1 MYPHF
6 YCQRSLCLTGQ
17 NGTTPLMLAA
27 GLGHDSIVTQLLKK
41 QADPDT
47 QNRVRAVDCTPC
59 VVECWANDACEGGRT
74 REGGWIESETSQ
86 RDLLEYTDF
95 LLIHRWEWEGG
106 CFFHYSLALNWLF
119 FSSNLK
125 NRFTWFEWILHY
137 FEWCIDF
144 YDISYIT
151 AGRLYSTYV
160 SYTVSS
166 CQHCEAN
173 PG

>member
-59 VVECWANDACEGGRT
+59 VVEC
-74 REGGWIESETSQ
+74 
-86 RDLLEYTDF
+86 
-95 LLIHRWEWEGG
+95 
-106 CFFHYSLALNWLF
+106 
-119 FSSNLK
+119 
-125 NRFTWFEWILHY
+125 
-137 FEWCIDF
+137 
-144 YDISYIT
+144 
-151 AGRLYSTYV
+151 
-160 SYTVSS
+160 
-166 CQHCEAN
+166 
-173 PG
+173 